1 MAATHVEKS
10 TVARSSLN
18 SVSSGSSEGG
28 LSAGEVAP
36 QGAEIEAD
44 GPVCTMR
51 PGDAGFDEC
60 EACQ

>member
-1 MAATHVEKS
+1 VNGTDAA
-10 TVARSSLN
+10 A
-18 SVSSGSSEGG
+18 
-28 LSAGEVAP
+28 A
-36 QGAEIEAD
+36 QEAD